1 MEVLVDLLEPSYRYG
16 RFAPCGFQRETNMR
30 LKKRWNKKEEKH
42 FIFTTIWLD
51 YQTETLESKDK
62 REMGGFPSSN
72 KV

>member
-1 MEVLVDLLEPSYRYG
+1 MWVSKG
-16 RFAPCGFQRETNMR
+16 NMR

-42 FIFTTIWLD
+42 FIFTTTWLD